1 MTDLYIGL
9 MSGTSMDGID
19 AALVDFSSAHAH
31 VIATHNE
38 PYPGTVHR
46 QLIAALDL
54 PDPRNA
60 NLAGLDNAVGEAFAH
75 ATNRLLNMAGV
86 DRAEVHAIGS
96 HGQTIRHEPNAA
108 QPYSLQIG
116 NPEIIAANTGIN
128 VVADFRSADI
138 RAGGQG
144 APLVPAFHKASF
156 ADASE
161 NRVILN
167 IGGIANITV
176 LPADPAIAVT
186 GFDTGPGNTLM
197 DAWAQQHLNTP
208 MDAGGH
214 WAAGGTCDAQLL
226 EELLQDA
233 YFSSAPPKSTGR
245 EYFNLDW
252 LSECPSADNIAAQDV
267 QATLCRLTTRT
278 IIEAI
283 EKHAPGTQCLLV
295 CGGGIHN
302 RCLMQQL
309 QTGLPGTRVESTAQH
324 GLDPDW
330 VEAAAFAWLA
340 KQQLAARPGN
350 LPEVTGAIRPVLL
363 GTLHSAT
370 AKHKP
375 PGRR

>member
-19 AALVDFSSAHAH
+19 AALVDFSSRHAR
-31 VIATHNE
+31 VVATHNE
-38 PYPGTVHR
+38 PWPEAVHR
-46 QLIAALDL
+46 QLLAALAL

-60 NLAGLDNAVGEAFAH
+60 NLAELDTAVGEYFAR
-75 ATNRLLNMAGV
+75 ATNRLLDSAGIDAAQV
-86 DRAEVHAIGS
+86 QAIGS
-96 HGQTIRHEPNAA
+96 HGQTIRHEPDAE

-116 NPEIIAANTGIN
+116 NPDVITANTGID

-138 RAGGQG
+138 QAGGQG

-156 ADASE
+156 ATATE
-161 NRVILN
+161 NRVVVN

-176 LPADPAIAVT
+176 LPCDPAIAVT

-197 DAWAQQHLNTP
+197 DGWAQQQLNTA
-208 MDAGGH
+208 MDAGGD
-214 WAAGGTCDAQLL
+214 WAAGGTCDKQLL
-226 EELLQDA
+226 GRLLADP

-252 LSECPSADNIAAQDV
+252 LSGFLPADNSAAQDI

-278 IIEAI
+278 IVDAI
-283 EKHAPGTQCLLV
+283 ERHAPDTARLLV

-302 RCLMQQL
+302 DCLMQQL
-309 QTGLPGTRVESTAQH
+309 RTDLAEIPVESTAQY
-324 GLDPDW
+324 GIDPDW

-340 KQQLAARPGN
+340 KQNIEARPGN
-350 LPEVTGAIRPVLL
+350 LPEVTGADHPVIL
-363 GTLHSAT
+363 GKLITGS
-370 AKHKP
+370 
-375 PGRR
+375 

>member
-19 AALVDFSSAHAH
+19 AALVDFSSVHTY
-31 VIATHNE
+31 VIATHSE
-38 PYPGTVHR
+38 PYPGTVHQ

-60 NLAGLDNAVGEAFAH
+60 NLAGLDNAVGEAFAR
-75 ATNRLLNMAGV
+75 ATNRLLSIAGI
-86 DRAEVHAIGS
+86 DRAEVQAIGS
-96 HGQTIRHEPNAA
+96 HGQTIRHEPNAT

-156 ADASE
+156 ANANE

-197 DAWAQQHLNTP
+197 DAWAQQHLNTA
-208 MDAGGH
+208 MDAGGQ

-226 EELLQDA
+226 EELLQYA

-252 LSECPSADNIAAQDV
+252 LSKYHSANHVAAQDV

-283 EKHAPGTQCLLV
+283 EKHAPGTQRLLV

-302 RCLMQQL
+302 SCLMQQL

-350 LPEVTGAIRPVLL
+350 LPEVTGAAHPVIL
-363 GTLHSAT
+363 GTLFVSQ
-370 AKHKP
+370 
-375 PGRR
+375 PGK

>member
-19 AALVDFSSAHAH
+19 AALADFSSVHIH
-31 VIATHNE
+31 ILATHRE
-38 PYPGTVHR
+38 PYPDAVHA
-46 QLIAALDL
+46 QLVAALEL
-54 PDPRNA
+54 QDPRNE
-60 NLAGLDNAVGEAFAH
+60 NLAGLDDAVGRSFAR
-75 ATNRLLNMAGV
+75 ATRLLLASADIDHTGIK
-86 DRAEVHAIGS
+86 AIGS

-116 NPEIIAANTGIN
+116 NPQIIAAETGID

-144 APLVPAFHKASF
+144 APLVPAFHKAVFS
-156 ADASE
+156 AANE
-161 NRVILN
+161 NRVVVN

-176 LPADPAIAVT
+176 LPADPASVVT

-197 DAWAQQHLNTP
+197 DAWARQHLDAA
-208 MDAGGH
+208 MDADGH
-214 WAAGGTCDAQLL
+214 WAAGGTCDRQLL
-226 EELLQDA
+226 EMLLGDA
-233 YFSSAPPKSTGR
+233 YFSLAPPKSTGR

-252 LSECPSADNIAAQDV
+252 LYGFSAIKNIAAEDV
-267 QATLCRLTTRT
+267 QATLCSLTTRT

-283 EKHAPGTQCLLV
+283 DRHAPDTRRLLV

-302 RCLMQQL
+302 NCLMQQL
-309 QTGLPGTRVESTAQH
+309 TTGLPAVAVESTAQY

-340 KQQLAARPGN
+340 KQKLEARPGN
-350 LPEVTGAIRPVLL
+350 LQEVTGAIRPVIL
-363 GTLHSAT
+363 GTLVSPAN
-370 AKHKP
+370 KQP
-375 PGRR
+375 